1 VFTALRLGTVRGI
14 DIKVHISFL
23 LVLALGGMQ
32 WGSAFGTRGVLFG
45 IFSTVMLFACVT
57 LHELGHALVAQGYG
71 IPVREITLWPFGGVA
86 QLGSRPQTPTAELL
100 ISIAGPLVNVV
111 LAAAFFVMGL
121 FWLGG
126 DGLKS
131 ALLEV
136 GKSTPTVH
144 TLLALM
150 LGSNI
155 VLAVF
160 NMVPALPMDGG
171 RVLRAVLTYRLGFGK
186 ATRIAAFVA
195 RVLAVAMLGIGVF
208 TGQFMLAIIATVVFF
223 GAGREAADQRA
234 GAVLQEVRAGGAVNP
249 HALVLGPSTSVQDA
263 VKAMLSSG
271 QSAFAVMHYGRLL
284 GVVAR
289 EALLRAAGHE
299 GPAGYVAGAMQR
311 HFPMVDATATLEE
324 ARQKM
329 NESVTPYV
337 VVSDGERYLGLVTE
351 LELAK
356 HLAIAQ

>member
-14 DIKVHISFL
+14 DIKVHFSFL

-32 WGSAFGTRGVLFG
+32 WGTAFGARGAFFG
-45 IFSTVMLFACVT
+45 IASTVMLFACVT
-57 LHELGHALVAQGYG
+57 LHELGHALVAQRYG

-111 LAAAFFVMGL
+111 LAAAFFALGL

-126 DGLKS
+126 PGLKEALVEVGRNTPTMHTML
-131 ALLEV
+131 ALL
-136 GKSTPTVH
+136 
-144 TLLALM
+144 

-160 NMVPALPMDGG
+160 NMIPALPMDGG
-171 RVLRAVLTYRLGFGK
+171 RVLRAALSYRLGFAR

-195 RVLAVAMLGIGVF
+195 RVLAVAMLGVGIF
-208 TGQFMLAIIATVVFF
+208 TGHFMLAIIATVVFF

-234 GAVLQEVRAGGAVNP
+234 GEMLNEVRAGGAVNP

-263 VKAMLSSG
+263 LKAMLSSG

-299 GPAGYVAGAMQR
+299 GQTGYVAGAMQR
-311 HFPMVDATATLEE
+311 QFPMVAASATLEE

-329 NESVTPYV
+329 NESVTPFV
-337 VVSDGERYLGLVTE
+337 VVADGERYLGLVTE

-356 HLAIAQ
+356 HLATAH